1 MKITDYGL
9 SMYGGWYIN
18 YYDENG
24 NWKGVHGRTLT
35 EAAGKIEMTRYEVM
49 KQGCRYDN

>member
-1 MKITDYGL
+1 MKITEYGL

-18 YYDENG
+18 YIDNNENY
-24 NWKGVHGRTLT
+24 KGVGGRTLT
-35 EAAGKIEMTRYEVM
+35 EASEKIGMTRYEVM